1 NPEAS
6 ADLDGHVPGGI
17 TDISSEALSGCG
29 ILTAW
34 CGGDAVADAHRRC
47 PKCATQ
53 IQNLAQQSAQQ
64 QSLKSKALKFLG
76 QHRTAVKVVSNTIVV
91 VTAISGA
98 FDVGASE
105 AAVPEEVAG
114 EAALDTAIDAEGE
127 GADAATSLEQ
137 KVSDA
142 QDAYPNKAGR
152 IENHHI
158 APKYLGG
165 DPNGPTAPLDG
176 AYHQMIT
183 NAFRNEVPYGSGP
196 VSPEELQQI
205 MNKVYSQFP
214 LPPGSN

>member
-1 NPEAS
+1 M
-6 ADLDGHVPGGI
+6 
-17 TDISSEALSGCG
+17 
-29 ILTAW
+29 
-34 CGGDAVADAHRRC
+34 
-47 PKCATQ
+47 
-53 IQNLAQQSAQQ
+53 
-64 QSLKSKALKFLG
+64 
-76 QHRTAVKVVSNTIVV
+76 VSNSIVV
-91 VTAISGA
+91 GTAISGL
-98 FDVGASE
+98 FDGGTSE
-105 AAVPEEVAG
+105 AAVPEELTG
-114 EAALDTAIDAEGE
+114 EAALETAIDAEGE
-127 GADAATSLEQ
+127 GADATSSLEQ

-165 DPNGPTAPLDG
+165 DPNGPTVPLDG

-196 VSPEELQQI
+196 VSSEELQQI